1 MAEENLSE
9 AEAPTLK
16 CPKPEEQEC
25 PGGAPEWMATFS
37 DLVTLLMCF
46 FVLMFAMST
55 TQQETFKELVES
67 MRSAL
72 GVSAVPEAG
81 NREGLTMHAVPS
93 DNTTEAPKV
102 DDVGGMIQKDLE
114 EVVGEVRELVMFN
127 KLGGLVTASEGDSG
141 AVITMTDM
149 LLFNQGGAQLS
160 EMGIDVLRKIAS
172 VLSRLAYHVKVKGHT
187 DNLEI
192 NSKVYPSNWEL
203 SAARASAVARL
214 LVESGLNPKYI
225 SAEGYAQYQPV
236 ATNDTEEG
244 RARNRRVEIVY
255 DRDIIARDFE
265 GMDKTKHL
273 RGWIK
278 QNN

>member
-1 MAEENLSE
+1 MAENAPE
-9 AEAPTLK
+9 AEAPALE
-16 CPKPEEQEC
+16 CPKQEEQEC

-67 MRSAL
+67 LRSAL
-72 GVSAVPEAG
+72 GVAAVPEAG
-81 NREGLTMHAVPS
+81 SREGLTMKPVPS
-93 DNTTEAPKV
+93 QTSAEEQKV
-102 DDVGGMIQKDLE
+102 DEMGGLIQQELE
-114 EVVGEVRELVMFN
+114 EVVSEVRELVMFN
-127 KLGGLVTASEGDSG
+127 KLGGLVTASEGDMG

-149 LLFNQGGAQLS
+149 LLFEKGGAELS
-160 EMGIDVLRKIAS
+160 DMGIDILRKIAS

-187 DNLEI
+187 DNVEV

-203 SAARASAVARL
+203 SAARASAVVRL
-214 LVESGLNPKYI
+214 LVESGVNPKYI
-225 SAEGYAQYQPV
+225 SAEGYAQYKPV

-265 GMDKTKHL
+265 GLNKGSK
-273 RGWIK
+273 
-278 QNN
+278 

>member
-1 MAEENLSE
+1 MAEENTSE
-9 AEAPTLK
+9 AEAPALN
-16 CPKPEEQEC
+16 CPKQEEQEC

-67 MRSAL
+67 LRSAL
-72 GVSAVPEAG
+72 GVTVVPEAG
-81 NREGLTMHAVPS
+81 SREGLTMQPVASESPVEEQKI
-93 DNTTEAPKV
+93 DEM
-102 DDVGGMIQKDLE
+102 GGMIQKDLE
-114 EVVGEVRELVMFN
+114 EVMSEIRELVMFN
-127 KLGGLVTASEGDSG
+127 KLGGLVTASQGDMG

-149 LLFNQGGAQLS
+149 LLFEKGEAQLS
-160 EMGIDVLRKIAS
+160 EMGIDILRKIAS

-187 DNLEI
+187 DSVEI
-192 NSKVYPSNWEL
+192 NSKLYPSNWEL
-203 SAARASAVARL
+203 SAARASAVVRL

-225 SAEGYAQYQPV
+225 AAEGYAQYKPV

-255 DRDIIARDFE
+255 DRDIIARDFV
-265 GMDKTKHL
+265 GLDKQSK
-273 RGWIK
+273 
-278 QNN
+278 

>member
-1 MAEENLSE
+1 MAEKDSSE
-9 AEAPTLK
+9 AEAPVLK
-16 CPKPEEQEC
+16 PPPAEEQEC

-46 FVLMFAMST
+46 FVLMYAMST

-67 MRSAL
+67 LRSAL

-93 DNTTEAPKV
+93 ETPTEAQQV
-102 DDVGGMIQKDLE
+102 DEMGGLIQKDLE
-114 EVVGEVRELVMFN
+114 EVVSEVRELVMFN
-127 KLGGLVTASEGDSG
+127 KLGGLVTASQGDMG

-149 LLFNQGGAQLS
+149 LLFTKGGAQIS
-160 EMGIDVLRKIAS
+160 EMGEEILRKIAFI
-172 VLSRLAYHVKVKGHT
+172 LARLAYHVKVKGHT

-192 NSKVYPSNWEL
+192 NSDMYPSNWEL
-203 SAARASAVARL
+203 SSARASSVVRL
-214 LVESGLNPKYI
+214 LVENGVNPKYI
-225 SAEGYAQYQPV
+225 SAEGYSQYKPV

-255 DRDIIARDFE
+255 DRDTIARDFE
-265 GMDKTKHL
+265 GLDK
-273 RGWIK
+273 IK
-278 QNN
+278 K